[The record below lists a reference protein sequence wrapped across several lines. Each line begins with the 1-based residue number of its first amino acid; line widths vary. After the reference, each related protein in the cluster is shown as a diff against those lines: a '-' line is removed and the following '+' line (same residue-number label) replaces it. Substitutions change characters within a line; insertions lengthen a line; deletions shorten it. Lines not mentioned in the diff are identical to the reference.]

1 MIVNGA
7 TATLLSPHVITNEQT
22 NTSPNNLPVTSG
34 EMSPPRPRV
43 SSPSPSF
50 KQITYQLSHA
60 HTNTSKFYPRPLAS
74 RPTSLSEI
82 LVIGH
87 ESGIKILWRAR
98 PNSEE
103 DGDETMALDD
113 HQQQIDEAQDEPEE
127 GAFACEYTI
136 HLGTSVNSISF
147 PPASI
152 LPTEG
157 PTDDIDD
164 RDNELDLIAD
174 KLLYENMLIVAACGD
189 RTIRLITLPLAPPSS
204 SHKKREHIVILG
216 GGVSGHRE
224 PAECVSLSVLP
235 TPSDE
240 FNFAHPDSDDV
251 SYDSRLSDKPSGWD
265 VVIASSSVDTSGV
278 LLLWRI
284 SILPPTR
291 SSLAPVSFKPTS
303 RPTTL
308 FLQSPITSL
317 AFSTS
322 AHSLLRKHH
331 LLVSDRKGAVR
342 ILDTKTKTWLC
353 SFYTPYSQVTERRKK
368 VLGAEWCTGG
378 RSVVTLCEDGEWGI
392 WDLEG
397 VLAGEQE
404 AGSVVTGFIV
414 GGMVGETWYN
424 NSSKKSSHG
433 NHDENASE
441 ISGRSPSLRASSVI
455 SAGTSITSRRR
466 RSGSLKPEDRIGLKG
481 LLSVAPIGA
490 TSFFSNQATLVK
502 GKSTT
507 TMGSLQIYDEIVTMV
522 FGSVILVLPSLK
534 KFWKAEE
541 IKIKKR
547 AAQNV
552 ATGSGNFNS
561 IAWSGEDGKVE
572 KEFLVL
578 EGWDTRG
585 AAVGDLSVVP
595 EDAEHSK
602 TARVLLTTSCR
613 LVLLDVGES
622 GNGKAD
628 EQLNASVKPVET
640 GARLAERMNPTR
652 RGVVGGKG
660 KRKVGFMQD
669 SSA

>member
-1 MIVNGA
+1 
-7 TATLLSPHVITNEQT
+7 
-22 NTSPNNLPVTSG
+22 
-34 EMSPPRPRV
+34 MSPPRPRI

-50 KQITYQLSHA
+50 KQITYQPSHA
-60 HTNTSKFYPRPLAS
+60 HTYTSKFYPRPLAS

-82 LVIGH
+82 LIVGY
-87 ESGIKILWRAR
+87 ESGIKVLWRT
-98 PNSEE
+98 PPKSEE

-113 HQQQIDEAQDEPEE
+113 HLQQGEEAQDEPEE
-127 GAFACEYTI
+127 GAFVCEYTI
-136 HLGTSVNSISF
+136 HLGTSVNCISF

-157 PTDDIDD
+157 PIEDTDD
-164 RDNELDLIAD
+164 RENELEFIAE
-174 KLLYENMLIVAACGD
+174 KLLYRNMLIVAACGD
-189 RTIRLITLPLAPPSS
+189 RTIRLVTLPLAPSS
-204 SHKKREHIVILG
+204 DKKREHIVVLG

-235 TPSDE
+235 APSDE

-251 SYDSRLSDKPSGWD
+251 SYDSRLSDKSSGWD
-265 VVIASSSVDTSGV
+265 VVIASSSVDTNGV

-284 SILPPTR
+284 SILPPVR
-291 SSLAPVSFKPTS
+291 GSLAPVSFKPTS
-303 RPTTL
+303 RPTTM

-331 LLVSDRKGAVR
+331 LLLSDRKGAVR

-378 RSVVTLCEDGEWGI
+378 RSVVVLCEDGEWGI

-397 VLAGEQE
+397 VLSGGQE

-424 NSSKKSSHG
+424 NSNKKPSHG
-433 NHDENASE
+433 NHEENASE
-441 ISGRSPSLRASSVI
+441 ISGRSPSLRASSVA

-466 RSGSLKPEDRIGLKG
+466 RSGSLKPEERIGLKG
-481 LLSVAPIGA
+481 LLCVAPIGA
-490 TSFFSNQATLVK
+490 SSFFSNQATLVK

-507 TMGSLQIYDEIVTMV
+507 TMGSLKIYDEIVTMV
-522 FGSVILVLPSLK
+522 FGGVILVLPSFK

-552 ATGSGNFNS
+552 STGSGNFNS
-561 IAWSGEDGKVE
+561 IAWSGEDGKAE

-585 AAVGDLSVVP
+585 AGVGDLSVVTG
-595 EDAEHSK
+595 DAEHNK
-602 TARVLLTTSCR
+602 PARVLLTTSCR
-613 LVLLDVGES
+613 LVLLDVGD
-622 GNGKAD
+622 KRD
-628 EQLNASVKPVET
+628 EQLDATTKPVEA
-640 GARLAERMNPTR
+640 GAKLAERMNPTR
-652 RGVVGGKG
+652 GSVVDGKG

-669 SSA
+669 SPA

>member
-1 MIVNGA
+1 M
-7 TATLLSPHVITNEQT
+7 SKRKHV
-22 NTSPNNLPVTSG
+22 SPNNLQVTPS
-34 EMSPPRPRV
+34 EMSPPPPRK
-43 SSPSPSF
+43 SSPLPFF
-50 KQITYQLSHA
+50 KQITYQLPHA
-60 HTNTSKFYPRPLAS
+60 HTHTSKFYPRPLAS
-74 RPTSLSEI
+74 RPTSHSEI
-82 LVIGH
+82 LVVGH
-87 ESGIKILWRAR
+87 ESGIKILWRA
-98 PNSEE
+98 PPKLEE
-103 DGDETMALDD
+103 DGDEAMALDD
-113 HQQQIDEAQDEPEE
+113 HQQQSGEAQDELEE

-157 PTDDIDD
+157 PTEDIDD
-164 RDNELDLIAD
+164 RENELEFIAE
-174 KLLYENMLIVAACGD
+174 KLLYRNMLIVAACGD

-204 SHKKREHIVILG
+204 SYERREHIVVLG

-251 SYDSRLSDKPSGWD
+251 SYDSRLSDKPGGYD

-284 SILPPTR
+284 SVLPPVR
-291 SSLAPVSFKPTS
+291 GSLAPVSFRPTS
-303 RPTTL
+303 RPTTM

-331 LLVSDRKGAVR
+331 LLLSDRKGAVR
-342 ILDTKTKTWLC
+342 ILDTRTKTWLC
-353 SFYTPYSQVTERRKK
+353 SFYTQYSQVTERRKK

-378 RSVVTLCEDGEWGI
+378 RSVVVLCEDGEWGI

-397 VLAGEQE
+397 VLSGGQE
-404 AGSVVTGFIV
+404 TGSVVTGFIV

-424 NSSKKSSHG
+424 NNKKSGHG
-433 NHDENASE
+433 NHDESVSE
-441 ISGRSPSLRASSVI
+441 VSGRSPSLRASSVA
-455 SAGTSITSRRR
+455 SGGASITSRRR
-466 RSGSLKPEDRIGLKG
+466 CSGSLKPEERIGLKG
-481 LLSVAPIGA
+481 LLCVAPVGA
-490 TSFFSNQATLVK
+490 SNFFSNQATLVK
-502 GKSTT
+502 GRSTT

-522 FGSVILVLPSLK
+522 FGSVILILPSLK

-541 IKIKKR
+541 VKIKKR

-552 ATGSGNFNS
+552 SAGSGSFNS
-561 IAWSGEDGKVE
+561 IAWSGEDGKVD

-585 AAVGDLSVVP
+585 AEVGDLSVVTG
-595 EDAEHSK
+595 DAEHNR
-602 TARVLLTTSCR
+602 TARVLLATSCR

-622 GNGKAD
+622 GNGKTD
-628 EQLNASVKPVET
+628 EQLDATAKPTEA
-640 GARLAERMNPTR
+640 GAKIAEGMNPTR

-660 KRKVGFMQD
+660 KRKVGFMQE
-669 SSA
+669 SPA

>member
-1 MIVNGA
+1 MNRQQK
-7 TATLLSPHVITNEQT
+7 HV
-22 NTSPNNLPVTSG
+22 SPNNLQVISG
-34 EMSPPRPRV
+34 EMSPPPPRI
-43 SSPSPSF
+43 SSPLPSF
-50 KQITYQLSHA
+50 RQITYQLSHA
-60 HTNTSKFYPRPLAS
+60 HTYTSKFYPCPLAS

-82 LVIGH
+82 LVVGY
-87 ESGIKILWRAR
+87 ESGIKILWRA
-98 PNSEE
+98 PPKLEE
-103 DGDETMALDD
+103 DGDDAMALDD
-113 HQQQIDEAQDEPEE
+113 HQQQGEEARDELEE

-136 HLGTSVNSISF
+136 YLGTSVNCISF
-147 PPASI
+147 PPASV
-152 LPTEG
+152 LPTEE
-157 PTDDIDD
+157 PTEDIDD
-164 RDNELDLIAD
+164 RENELELITE
-174 KLLYENMLIVAACGD
+174 KLLYRNMLIVAACGD

-204 SHKKREHIVILG
+204 PYRKREHIVVLG

-251 SYDSRLSDKPSGWD
+251 SYDSRLSDKPSGCD
-265 VVIASSSVDTSGV
+265 VVIASSSVDTNGV
-278 LLLWRI
+278 LLLWCI
-284 SILPPTR
+284 SILPPVR
-291 SSLAPVSFKPTS
+291 GSLAPVSFKPTS
-303 RPTTL
+303 RPTTM

-322 AHSLLRKHH
+322 THSLLRKHH
-331 LLVSDRKGAVR
+331 LLLSDRKGAVR

-353 SFYTPYSQVTERRKK
+353 SFYTQYSQVTERRKK

-378 RSVVTLCEDGEWGI
+378 RSVVVLCEDGEWGI

-397 VLAGEQE
+397 VLSGGQE
-404 AGSVVTGFIV
+404 TGSVVTGFIV

-424 NSSKKSSHG
+424 NNSNKKSSHG
-433 NHDENASE
+433 NHDESVGE
-441 ISGRSPSLRASSVI
+441 VSGRSPSLRASSVA
-455 SAGTSITSRRR
+455 SAGASITSQRR
-466 RSGSLKPEDRIGLKG
+466 RSGSLRPEERIGLKG
-481 LLSVAPIGA
+481 LLCVAPIGA
-490 TSFFSNQATLVK
+490 SSFFSNQATLVK

-507 TMGSLQIYDEIVTMV
+507 TMGSLQIYDEVVTIV

-552 ATGSGNFNS
+552 NTGPGNFNS

-585 AAVGDLSVVP
+585 AEVGGLSVVSG
-595 EDAEHSK
+595 DVEHNK
-602 TARVLLTTSCR
+602 AARVLLTTSCR

-622 GNGKAD
+622 GNGKTD
-628 EQLNASVKPVET
+628 EQLNAATKPTEAGVKP
-640 GARLAERMNPTR
+640 AERMNPTR
-652 RGVVGGKG
+652 RSVVGGKG
-660 KRKVGFMQD
+660 KRKVGFMQE
-669 SSA
+669 SPA

>member
-1 MIVNGA
+1 M
-7 TATLLSPHVITNEQT
+7 
-22 NTSPNNLPVTSG
+22 
-34 EMSPPRPRV
+34 
-43 SSPSPSF
+43 
-50 KQITYQLSHA
+50 
-60 HTNTSKFYPRPLAS
+60 
-74 RPTSLSEI
+74 
-82 LVIGH
+82 
-87 ESGIKILWRAR
+87 WRA
-98 PNSEE
+98 PPKQEE
-103 DGDETMALDD
+103 DGDETMAPDD
-113 HQQQIDEAQDEPEE
+113 HQQQSEEAQDELQE
-127 GAFACEYTI
+127 GEFACEYTI
-136 HLGTSVNSISF
+136 HLGTSVSCISF

-152 LPTEG
+152 LPTEE
-157 PTDDIDD
+157 PTEDIDD
-164 RDNELDLIAD
+164 QENELEFIAEN
-174 KLLYENMLIVAACGD
+174 LLYGNMLIVAACGD

-204 SHKKREHIVILG
+204 PHRKHEHIVVLG

-235 TPSDE
+235 APSDE

-251 SYDSRLSDKPSGWD
+251 SYDSRLSDKASGWD

-291 SSLAPVSFKPTS
+291 GSLAPATFKPTS
-303 RPTTL
+303 RPTTM

-331 LLVSDRKGAVR
+331 LLLSDRKGAVR

-353 SFYTPYSQVTERRKK
+353 SFYTPYSRVTERRKK
-368 VLGAEWCTGG
+368 VLGVEWCTGG
-378 RSVVTLCEDGEWGI
+378 RSVVVLCEDGEWGI

-397 VLAGEQE
+397 VLSGGQE

-414 GGMVGETWYN
+414 GGMVGETWY
-424 NSSKKSSHG
+424 SSSSNKKSSHG
-433 NHDENASE
+433 NHDENTSE
-441 ISGRSPSLRASSVI
+441 VSGRSPSLRASSVT
-455 SAGTSITSRRR
+455 SAGTNITNRRR
-466 RSGSLKPEDRIGLKG
+466 RSGSLKAEERIGLKG
-481 LLSVAPIGA
+481 LLCVAPIGA
-490 TSFFSNQATLVK
+490 SSFFSNQATLVK

-534 KFWKAEE
+534 KFWRAEE

-552 ATGSGNFNS
+552 GTGSSNFNS

-578 EGWDTRG
+578 EGWDTRSAG
-585 AAVGDLSVVP
+585 VGDLSVVAG
-595 EDAEHSK
+595 DAENSG
-602 TARVLLTTSCR
+602 TARVLLTTSYR

-622 GNGKAD
+622 GDGKIE
-628 EQLNASVKPVET
+628 EQSNATTKPAET
-640 GARLAERMNPTR
+640 GAKLAERMNQTR
-652 RGVVGGKG
+652 RSAVGGKG

-669 SSA
+669 SPA